1 MDTTTLENWLWEAAC
16 SIRGPLDAPKFKDY
30 ILPLLFYKR
39 LSDVYEDE
47 LNKLAA
53 ELGGKAEAQ
62 QLARADRGLIRFYIP
77 KDHLWAEVRANSNKL
92 GERLTD
98 TMKAIARENPRLL
111 GVIDR
116 RDFNTTE
123 SGQRVLEDDVLAR
136 LMEILNR
143 QRLGLNDVDTDILS
157 DAYEYLLR
165 KFAEGGGQ
173 SAGEF
178 LTPTEVA
185 ELISYILDPEPG
197 ESLYDPCCGTGGLLV
212 KSQLRLGDKT
222 ARKKGKAKRADVER
236 PLRLFGQEINPDT
249 CAMSRMHAIIHDMDA
264 EIALGNTM
272 TAPKFLDD
280 DGGLRHFDK
289 IAANPMWNQ
298 KFAALVYET
307 DAYGRFAHGTP
318 PSSSADWGWVQH
330 MVAHLQ
336 PGGKMAVVLDT
347 GAVSR
352 GSGNTGSNRERD
364 VRRAFVEADSV
375 ECVILLPENLFYNT
389 SAPGIILVMRRS
401 DTLRGGRP
409 RPHAGEVLLIN
420 ASKMCAKGRPKNY
433 LTDEHISHIFDLY
446 HDWCAEEG
454 ESAIITQDQ
463 AARND
468 YNLSPSRYVSANGG
482 EQALPLEEALVLLA
496 EAEEERADVDKEL
509 DKVLAKLGFEGWRQ
523 TSEVSETSE
532 V

>member
-47 LNKLAA
+47 LTRLST
-53 ELGGKAEAQ
+53 ELGGKTEAQ
-62 QLARADRGLIRFYIP
+62 QLARADRRLIRFYIP
-77 KDHLWAEVRANSNKL
+77 KGHSWAEVRANSNKL

-98 TMKAIARENPRLL
+98 TMKAIGRENPKLA

-116 RDFNTTE
+116 RDFNATE
-123 SGQRVLEDDVLAR
+123 AGQRLLEDAVLAR
-136 LMEILNR
+136 LMEILN
-143 QRLGLNDVDTDILS
+143 QHRLGLEDVDTDILS

-185 ELISYILDPEPG
+185 VLLSFILDPEPG
-197 ESLYDPCCGTGGLLV
+197 ESLYDPCCGTAGLLV
-212 KSQLRLGDKT
+212 KSQLRLRDKM
-222 ARKKGKAKRADVER
+222 AKKRGKAKLADVER

-249 CAMSRMHAIIHDMDA
+249 CAMSRMHAIIHDMEA

-272 TAPKFLDD
+272 TTPKFLDD
-280 DGGLRHFDK
+280 DGKLRRVDK

-298 KFAALVYET
+298 KFGTEVYEN
-307 DAYGRFAHGTP
+307 DPFGRFERGTP

-330 MVAHLQ
+330 MAAQLK
-336 PGGKMAVVLDT
+336 PGGKLAVVLDT

-352 GSGNTGSNRERD
+352 GSGNTGSNKERD
-364 VRRAFVEADSV
+364 IRKTFVDADRV
-375 ECVILLPENLFYNT
+375 ECVVLLPENLFYNT
-389 SAPGIILVMRRS
+389 SAPGIILVMR
-401 DTLRGGRP
+401 GEGK
-409 RPHAGEVLLIN
+409 RPHAGEILLIN
-420 ASKMCAKGRPKNY
+420 ASQQFAKGRPKNY
-433 LTDEHISHIFDLY
+433 LTDEHIAHIFDLY
-446 HDWCAEEG
+446 HGWRAEEG
-454 ESAIITQDQ
+454 VSAVIAKDE

-482 EQALPLEEALVLLA
+482 EQPLPLEEALVLLA
-496 EAEEERADVDKEL
+496 EAEEERGDVDKAL
-509 DKVLAKLGFEGWRQ
+509 DKTLAELGFKGWRK
-523 TSEVSETSE
+523 
-532 V
+532 

>member
-47 LNKLAA
+47 MDRLAQ
-53 ELGGKAEAQ
+53 EFGGKAKAQ
-62 QLARADRGLIRFYIP
+62 KLARADRGLIRFYIP
-77 KDHLWAEVRANSNKL
+77 EGHLWAEVRANSNKL

-98 TMKAIARENPRLL
+98 TMKAIGRENPKLS

-116 RDFNTTE
+116 RDFNATE
-123 SGQRVLEDDVLAR
+123 AGQRLLEDDVLAR
-136 LMEILNR
+136 LMEILN
-143 QRLGLNDVDTDILS
+143 QHRLGLDDVDTDILS

-185 ELISYILDPEPG
+185 ILIAYILDPEPG
-197 ESLYDPCCGTGGLLV
+197 ESVYDPCCGTGGLLV
-212 KSQLRLGDKT
+212 KSQLRLRDKT
-222 ARKKGKAKRADVER
+222 AKKRGKAKLADVER

-249 CAMSRMHAIIHDMDA
+249 CAMSRMHAIIHDMEA

-272 TAPKFLDD
+272 TAPQFKDD
-280 DGGLRHFDK
+280 DGGLRCFDK

-298 KFAALVYET
+298 KFGTAVYED
-307 DAYGRFAHGTP
+307 DAFGRFTRGTP
-318 PSSSADWGWVQH
+318 PGSSADWGWVQH
-330 MVAHLQ
+330 MVAQLQ

-352 GSGNTGSNRERD
+352 GSGNTGSNKERD
-364 VRRAFVEADSV
+364 IRKAFVEANSV

-389 SAPGIILVMRRS
+389 SAPGIILVMRR
-401 DTLRGGRP
+401 GEPAVRP
-409 RPHAGEVLLIN
+409 RPRAGEILLIN

-433 LTDEHISHIFDLY
+433 LAGEHIAHIFELY
-446 HDWCAEEG
+446 HAWRAEEG
-454 ESAIITQDQ
+454 ESAIITKEE

-468 YNLSPSRYVSANGG
+468 YNLSPSRYVAVNGG
-482 EQALPLEEALVLLA
+482 EEALPLDEALVLLA

-509 DKVLAKLGFEGWRQ
+509 DKVLGELGFEGWRK
-523 TSEVSETSE
+523 
-532 V
+532 

>member
-47 LNKLAA
+47 LDRLAK
-53 ELGGKAEAQ
+53 ELGGKAKAQ
-62 QLARADRGLIRFYIP
+62 KLVRADRGLIRFYIP
-77 KDHLWAEVRANSNKL
+77 DGHLWAEVRANSNKL

-98 TMKAIARENPRLL
+98 TMKAIGRENQKLA

-116 RDFNTTE
+116 RDFNATE
-123 SGQRVLEDDVLAR
+123 AGQRLLEDDVLAR
-136 LMEILNR
+136 LMEILN
-143 QRLGLNDVDTDILS
+143 QHRLGLDDVDTDIVS

-185 ELISYILDPEPG
+185 ILIAYILDPEPG
-197 ESLYDPCCGTGGLLV
+197 ESVYDPCCGTGGLLV
-212 KSQLRLGDKT
+212 KSQLRLRDKT
-222 ARKKGKAKRADVER
+222 AKKRGKAKLADVER

-249 CAMSRMHAIIHDMDA
+249 CAMSRMHAIIHDMEA

-272 TAPKFLDD
+272 TAPQFKDD
-280 DGGLRHFDK
+280 DGKLRRFDK

-298 KFAALVYET
+298 KFGTAVYED
-307 DAYGRFAHGTP
+307 DAFGRFTRGTP
-318 PSSSADWGWVQH
+318 PASSADWGWVQH
-330 MVAHLQ
+330 MVAHLK

-352 GSGNTGSNRERD
+352 GSGNEGSNKERD
-364 VRRAFVEADSV
+364 VRRAFVDADRV

-389 SAPGIILVMRRS
+389 SAPGIILV
-401 DTLRGGRP
+401 LRGEGK
-409 RPHAGEVLLIN
+409 RPHAGEILLIN

-433 LTDEHISHIFDLY
+433 VTDEHIAHIFELY
-446 HDWCAEEG
+446 HDWRAAEG
-454 ESAIITQDQ
+454 ESTIITKDE

-468 YNLSPSRYVSANGG
+468 YNLSPSRYVAVNGG
-482 EQALPLEEALVLLA
+482 EEALPLDEALVLLA
-496 EAEEERADVDKEL
+496 EAEEERGDVDKEL
-509 DKVLAKLGFEGWRQ
+509 DKVLGDLGFKGWRK
-523 TSEVSETSE
+523 
-532 V
+532 

>member
-77 KDHLWAEVRANSNKL
+77 QDHLWAEVRANSNKL

-98 TMKAIARENPRLL
+98 TMRLLGRENPKLA

-116 RDFNTTE
+116 RDFNATE

-136 LMEILNR
+136 LMEILN
-143 QRLGLNDVDTDILS
+143 QHRLGLDDVEPDLLGR
-157 DAYEYLLR
+157 AYEYLLR

-178 LTPTEVA
+178 FTPREVGI
-185 ELISYILDPEPG
+185 LISFILDPEPG
-197 ESLYDPCCGTGGLLV
+197 ESLYDPCAGSGGLLI
-212 KSQLRLGDKT
+212 KSQLRLKDKM
-222 ARKKGKAKRADVER
+222 AKKRGKARLADVER

-249 CAMSRMHAIIHDMDA
+249 FAMSKMNASIHDMDA

-280 DGGLRHFDK
+280 GGGLRHFDK

-352 GSGNTGSNRERD
+352 GSGNTGSNKERD

-389 SAPGIILVMRRS
+389 SAPGIILVMR
-401 DTLRGGRP
+401 GAGK
-409 RPHAGEVLLIN
+409 RPHAGEILLIN

-433 LTDEHISHIFDLY
+433 LTDEHIPHIFDLY
-446 HDWCAEEG
+446 HDWRAAEG
-454 ESAIITQDQ
+454 ESAIITKDE

-482 EQALPLEEALVLLA
+482 EQPLPLEEALVLLA
-496 EAEEERADVDKEL
+496 EAEEERGEVDAQL
-509 DKVLAKLGFEGWRQ
+509 DKVLSSLGFAGWR
-523 TSEVSETSE
+523 SGKVEN
-532 V
+532 

>member
-47 LNKLAA
+47 LDRLAK
-53 ELGGKAEAQ
+53 ELGSKAKAQ
-62 QLARADRGLIRFYIP
+62 KLVHADRGLIRFYIP
-77 KDHLWAEVRANSNKL
+77 EGHLWAEVRSNSNKL

-98 TMKAIARENPRLL
+98 TMKAIGRENPKLS

-116 RDFNTTE
+116 RDFNATE
-123 SGQRVLEDDVLAR
+123 AGQRLLEDDVLAR
-136 LMEILNR
+136 LMEILN
-143 QRLGLNDVDTDILS
+143 QHRLGLDDVDTDILS

-173 SAGEF
+173 AAGEF

-185 ELISYILDPEPG
+185 ILISYILDPEPG
-197 ESLYDPCCGTGGLLV
+197 ESVYDPCCGAGGLLV
-212 KSQLRLGDKT
+212 KSQLRLRDKT
-222 ARKKGKAKRADVER
+222 ARKRGKAKLADVER

-249 CAMSRMHAIIHDMDA
+249 CAMSRMHAIIHDMEA

-272 TAPKFLDD
+272 TSPQFKDD
-280 DGGLRHFDK
+280 DGKLRRFDK
-289 IAANPMWNQ
+289 IPANPMWNQ
-298 KFAALVYET
+298 KFGTAVYED
-307 DAYGRFAHGTP
+307 DAFGRFTRGTP
-318 PSSSADWGWVQH
+318 PASSADWGWVQH
-330 MVAHLQ
+330 MVAQLK

-352 GSGNTGSNRERD
+352 GSGNEGSNKERD
-364 VRRAFVEADSV
+364 VRRAFVDADRV

-389 SAPGIILVMRRS
+389 SAPGIILV
-401 DTLRGGRP
+401 LRGEGK
-409 RPHAGEVLLIN
+409 RPHAGEILLIN

-433 LTDEHISHIFDLY
+433 VTDEHIVHIFELY
-446 HDWCAEEG
+446 HDWRAEAN
-454 ESAIITQDQ
+454 ESAIITKDE

-468 YNLSPSRYVSANGG
+468 YNLSPSRYVAVNGG
-482 EQALPLEEALVLLA
+482 EEALPLDETLVLLA
-496 EAEEERADVDKEL
+496 EAEEERGDVDKEL
-509 DKVLAKLGFEGWRQ
+509 DKVLAELGFEGWRK
-523 TSEVSETSE
+523 
-532 V
+532 